1 MLPARKCVMDRR
13 RAGVMYPATSA
24 WKHLERRAEGNA
36 ARGPGRAHLPGRAQ
50 PARVRIETGGDDR
63 VAVLIRDEEKGARGI
78 DIEVAGLLALGRCR
92 AHVAEQPRGGVA
104 GEDDDTV
111 MPPIGGIDK

>member
-36 ARGPGRAHLPGRAQ
+36 TWGPGRAHLPGRAH
-50 PARVRIETGGDDR
+50 PARGRIETEGDDR
-63 VAVLIRDEEKGARGI
+63 VAVLICNEEKGPRGVNV
-78 DIEVAGLLALGRCR
+78 EVARLPALGRCMV
-92 AHVAEQPRGGVA
+92 HIAEQPCGGVA
-104 GEDDDTV
+104 G
-111 MPPIGGIDK
+111 